1 MLEVT
6 TAKGAKEEGST
17 TEEDIGSAGESALTE
32 DSEEVVDL
40 QTTLAME
47 EQHSQEALRHYGARF
62 GKDAT
67 SDSAPHVSQ
76 KPSTTPAK
84 QAGRPIEEV
93 LAELELDLDPGVAL
107 QDSPAAIDEDVLNP
121 TFGYAGSL
129 DENPPFAKFDIREH
143 ICMRVGGFKHGQLVR
158 NRKGAE
164 LVVIG
169 VKVGADGEPRLWLQP
184 QSLGRPGAGAYRA
197 AGAAQMR
204 LKAVED
210 QGFQQLVEMKAE
222 DFDGGED
229 SDGEETISC
238 FHCRLPVGF
247 QCFSYGKMK
256 APVHAECYAELM
268 ATDLKKEDEAR
279 QVDDAA
285 LKEKMRQE
293 YDIGWHPEEV
303 PSNMMSAVKLGCQSA
318 PRGMCSIV
326 FDPESE
332 SIDIAPTLEPAES
345 VNLEYLSLAL
355 KVRMLEGREPLF
367 SLDAVTSEGQWEKHM
382 MQEKCFE
389 PAWLEG
395 TSVGEVLFQA
405 DYHLKELSM
414 GVYEQPVVGMKSCVD
429 FTEEVAAEDWNARE
443 WFIVRK
449 AEVLMT
455 EDNTLI
461 PRVKMGIEA
470 REQVVGPNGMEDKT
484 ITRPSHPLVKYAEQ
498 FTHFFDLIAERKS
511 VIYHLRD
518 LAKASALA
526 KLIVESNVNLDA
538 SWLELAG
545 HIKEVSSMEIPQTW
559 NHQVYSQVQV
569 RDGEITT
576 SANKERCRGV
586 YGGVEFGLDK
596 ALPRTGSMKLSTSK
610 PARMRPSVSI
620 TAPPDLT
627 LSTQALPMPDVRSPL
642 IAPKPMGAAAA
653 AEPTPGAPAAV
664 GGVRPLIKP
673 VVSIESMT
681 TPTRDFPV
689 AARKGAVALAV
700 PVPAARVAPES
711 RPIPAGISAQRT
723 MAVPEKVAVP
733 SLPAAPAKRLG
744 LISMTPIQSA
754 IKGEVPRGVDLNL
767 DQFSLSEPTR
777 VQGHSWA
784 DATNLKCANVG
795 SKFWSSIE
803 AGSEFEE
810 DDKTL
815 LQSIYNPKLSDRR
828 AEGELFVPPET
839 SYEYITNLR
848 ALVDDEKRTQEQRT
862 QHFCSRDFSVDAPGP
877 LFSSSWTPS
886 VEITR
891 EKMPGSSH
899 LFARADYLA
908 HADKFHDALKSATPT
923 FDKSS
928 EDGVRFRI
936 YTIGKLEV
944 RTTQVPEGQ
953 EVVGAVFST
962 NVPVLEG
969 AAVED
974 QEKLVS
980 VTEYIEKSRKV
991 RRSYIVFETEQGN
1004 VVVTEKL
1011 EDGTVTWQENP
1022 NNLEAR
1028 NLQAK
1033 LVRSADCK
1041 TSGVTS
1047 GCMKQFKSTQSELY
1061 TSIASSSD
1069 IKCYAQGAFSR
1080 ALSSHASTGFKKS
1093 EKDAV
1098 QWQL

>member
-1 MLEVT
+1 
-6 TAKGAKEEGST
+6 
-17 TEEDIGSAGESALTE
+17 
-32 DSEEVVDL
+32 
-40 QTTLAME
+40 
-47 EQHSQEALRHYGARF
+47 
-62 GKDAT
+62 
-67 SDSAPHVSQ
+67 
-76 KPSTTPAK
+76 
-84 QAGRPIEEV
+84 
-93 LAELELDLDPGVAL
+93 
-107 QDSPAAIDEDVLNP
+107 
-121 TFGYAGSL
+121 
-129 DENPPFAKFDIREH
+129 
-143 ICMRVGGFKHGQLVR
+143 MRVGGFKHGQLVR

-197 AGAAQMR
+197 SGAPQLR

-210 QGFQQLVEMKAE
+210 QGFQQLVEMKSE

-238 FHCRLPVGF
+238 CHCRLPVGF
-247 QCFSYGKMK
+247 RCFSYGKKK

-268 ATDLKKEDEAR
+268 AKDLKEEDEAR
-279 QVDDAA
+279 QLDDAT

-293 YDIGWHPEEV
+293 YDIGWRPEEV

-326 FDPESE
+326 FDPERE
-332 SIDIAPTLEPAES
+332 SIDVAPTLEPAES

-389 PAWLEG
+389 PAWLAG

-429 FTEEVAAEDWNARE
+429 FTGELAAEDWNARE

-470 REQVVGPNGMEDKT
+470 REQVVGQNGMEDKA
-484 ITRPSHPLVKYAEQ
+484 ITRTSHPLVKYAEQ

-538 SWLELAG
+538 PWLELAG
-545 HIKEVSSMEIPQTW
+545 ELKEVSSMEIPQIW

-569 RDGEITT
+569 RDGEIKTA
-576 SANKERCRGV
+576 ANKERSRGV

-596 ALPRTGSMKLSTSK
+596 ALPRTGALKLTKGKALS
-610 PARMRPSVSI
+610 ARPSVSI

-627 LSTQALPMPDVRSPL
+627 LSTKALPVPDVRSPL
-642 IAPKPMGAAAA
+642 LAPQARTAA
-653 AEPTPGAPAAV
+653 AEPGAPAAPV
-664 GGVRPLIKP
+664 GAVRPLIKP
-673 VVSIESMT
+673 AVSVESMT

-700 PVPAARVAPES
+700 PVPAARVLPES
-711 RPIPAGISAQRT
+711 RPIPTAVSAQRT

-733 SLPAAPAKRLG
+733 SLPPPAKRLG
-744 LISMTPIQSA
+744 LISMTPIQA
-754 IKGEVPRGVDLNL
+754 IKGEAPRGVDLNL

-777 VQGHSWA
+777 VEGRSWA
-784 DATNLKCANVG
+784 DATDVKCANVG

-810 DDKTL
+810 EDKTL
-815 LQSIYNPKLSDRR
+815 LQSIFNPKLSDRR

-839 SYEYITNLR
+839 SHEYVASLR
-848 ALVDDEKRTQEQRT
+848 ALVDDEKQMQEQRK
-862 QHFCSRDFSVDAPGP
+862 QHFLSREFSVDAPGP

-899 LFARADYLA
+899 FFARPDYVA
-908 HADKFHDALKSATPT
+908 HADKFQETLKSATPV

-936 YTIGKLEV
+936 YKTGKLEV
-944 RTTQVPEGQ
+944 RTTQAPEGS
-953 EVVGAVFST
+953 EVVGAVFSM
-962 NVPVLEG
+962 NAPVLEG

-974 QEKLVS
+974 QEKLVN
-980 VTEYIEKSRKV
+980 VMEYIEKSRKV
-991 RRSYIVFETEQGN
+991 RSSYIVFQTEQGN
-1004 VVVTEKL
+1004 LVVTEKL

-1022 NNLEAR
+1022 DNLEAR
-1028 NLQAK
+1028 NCQAK
-1033 LVRSADCK
+1033 LVRSADCE

-1047 GCMKQFKSTQSELY
+1047 GCMKRFRDMQSELY
-1061 TSIASSSD
+1061 TSTASSSD

-1080 ALSSHASTGFKKS
+1080 ALSSNASTGFKKP

-1098 QWQL
+1098 KWQL